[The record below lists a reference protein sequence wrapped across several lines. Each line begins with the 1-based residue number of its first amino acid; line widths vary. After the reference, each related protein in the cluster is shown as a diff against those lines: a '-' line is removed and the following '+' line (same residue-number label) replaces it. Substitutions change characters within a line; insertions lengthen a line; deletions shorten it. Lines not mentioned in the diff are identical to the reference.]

1 MTFAVLLGS
10 DNDIVQTLAG
20 NTRPNY
26 GGERRFLAGGRNTL
40 GGFLDPGNDF

>member
-20 NTRPNY
+20 NARPNY
-26 GGERRFLAGGRNTL
+26 GGEPRFLAGCRNT
-40 GGFLDPGNDF
+40 GGGSLDPGNDF